1 MVLTGVLVTSGL
13 MTASAAETRYFQ
25 YSKDQSEN
33 VADEPGSAYDI
44 LGGQMAITTDGDFQF
59 YIVIADY
66 PELNDPSDLAYYYVE
81 FDTDLDGAYDY
92 WMNVNATSLSEEETS
107 IVVLDAENQD
117 DQYCTA
123 SAWIT
128 TAGSDDA
135 IGFGLDYGCFD
146 LQPTLN
152 VQFGAVR
159 TDAEYV
165 NPKTDSLP
173 SVGFDKFKTSYM
185 AGQVCTAAKNNKK
198 ITYLGKTYICMKSS
212 GKWVYKDY
220 GAQLALKAKYYTDKS
235 YYTCLCGKIGAN
247 LRDSSKTLTIS
258 GAGKYLITDAD
269 LTCVENTAKFP
280 AWLKTQIGMTRA
292 LDGMQRATYSGY
304 EVTWTYHP
312 DAGVNMTI
320 RKK

>member
-1 MVLTGVLVTSGL
+1 

-25 YSKDQSEN
+25 YAKAQADN
-33 VADEPGSAYDI
+33 LADEPGTAYDI
-44 LGGQMAITTDGDFQF
+44 LDGQMAITTDGDFQ
-59 YIVIADY
+59 YYMIIASY
-66 PELNDPSDLAYYYVE
+66 PELNDPSDSAFYYIE
-81 FDTDLDGAYDY
+81 FDTDLDGEEDY
-92 WMNVNATSLSEEETS
+92 WMKVDATELSEDEVS
-107 IVVLDAENQD
+107 IDVLDSDSQD

-128 TAGSDDA
+128 NAGSDDA
-135 IGFGLDYGCFD
+135 IGFSLEHGCFD
-146 LQPTLN
+146 LASMINVRFGALRSDAALEN
-152 VQFGAVR
+152 VQG
-159 TDAEYV
+159 DL
-165 NPKTDSLP
+165 LP
-173 SVGFDKFKTSYM
+173 GEGFEKFKTSYM

-235 YYTCLCGKIGAN
+235 YYTCLYGKIGAN